1 MSGSKKIGIESFIAG
16 LDELSKAIIIA
27 VYAHGVR
34 GQKEKVESIYALH
47 PLRVMLSQKSAN
59 SMAVGVLH
67 DVVED
72 CNFKHGEDQAWTIA
86 RLRSAGI
93 GEEVLSSLALV
104 SKAESSEES
113 YLTFCARAAS
123 SSASRSVKIADL
135 EDNMNIRRLKQISPK
150 DSDRLMKYLHAY
162 NMIKKVE
169 VVAWSFDYQLPQ
181 VARESHETR
190 LSQALHSL
198 IPPKSLNDDLSEEE
212 NEEEDDDDRILGHY
226 YNSLSDAEEVLTEC
240 ATAIEEFDEDIDHPF
255 TEWHSENYFYSAKLR
270 LLDNDYGALLRI
282 NYDDNWSRWE
292 ISCVVLAVLYEDCDD
307 FGEFL
312 MRFFAST
319 ALKSAGNGGWAKFL
333 RGWVKT

>member
-1 MSGSKKIGIESFIAG
+1 MSSSKKIGIESFIAD

-72 CNFKHGEDQAWTIA
+72 CNSKHGEDQAWTIA
-86 RLRSAGI
+86 RLRRAGI
-93 GEEVLSSLALV
+93 GEEVLSSLVLV
-104 SKAESSEES
+104 SKSESSEES

-150 DSDRLMKYLHAY
+150 DSDRLIKYLHAY

-169 VVAWSFDYQLPQ
+169 IVAWSFDQQLSQ
-181 VARESHETR
+181 AAREFHEAR
-190 LSQALHSL
+190 LSQALHTL
-198 IPPKSLNDDLSEEE
+198 IPPRNLNEDLSEEE
-212 NEEEDDDDRILGHY
+212 KQEDDDDCVLGHY
-226 YNSLSDAEEVLTEC
+226 YDRLSDAEEVLPEC
-240 ATAIEEFDEDIDHPF
+240 ALAIDELNEDIDHPF
-255 TEWHSENYFYSAKLR
+255 TEWRSENYFYSAKLR

-292 ISCVVLAVLYEDCDD
+292 ISCVVLAALYEDCDD

-312 MRFFAST
+312 MRFFASR
-319 ALKSAGNGGWAKFL
+319 ALKSAGNSGWAKFL
-333 RGWVKT
+333 RGWAKT